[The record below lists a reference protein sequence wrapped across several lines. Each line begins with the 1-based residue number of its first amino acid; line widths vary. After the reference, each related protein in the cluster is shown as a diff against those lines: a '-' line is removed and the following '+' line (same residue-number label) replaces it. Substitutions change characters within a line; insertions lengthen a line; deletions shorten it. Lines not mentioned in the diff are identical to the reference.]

1 MRVSASLITTTGKI
15 IRSEQNLGVSVQDD
29 TFESVSCIDIDLLCL
44 SNFFEQF
51 LDDYSVVVPYL
62 AAGGR
67 EVGGSMCVWY
77 DLPGCNLDV
86 EVTLD
91 DVDVELPLRGCHED
105 SLVDFELAA
114 SRRSVGGSV

>member
-1 MRVSASLITTTGKI
+1 MGGDGR
-15 IRSEQNLGVSVQDD
+15 RR
-29 TFESVSCIDIDLLCL
+29 TFEALFCAEVDLLCL
-44 SNFFEQF
+44 RDLFEQF

-77 DLPGCNLDV
+77 GLPGCDLDV

-91 DVDVELPLRGCHED
+91 NVDVQLPLRGCHED
-105 SLVDFELAA
+105 SLVDFELTAA
-114 SRRSVGGSV
+114 GRMVGGNA